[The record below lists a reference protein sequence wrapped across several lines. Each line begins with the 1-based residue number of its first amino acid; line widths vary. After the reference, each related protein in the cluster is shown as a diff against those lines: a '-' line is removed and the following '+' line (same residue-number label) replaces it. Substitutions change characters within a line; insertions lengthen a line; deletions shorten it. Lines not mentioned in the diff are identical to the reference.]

1 MEQNNYE
8 NIEQLKKSSYDAFSR
23 LYIQYSNN
31 LYSFVFAQ
39 IKNSTVAE
47 DIVQETFLKLWNVRE
62 QLDSNGNIQ
71 ALIYTIAR
79 NQIIDTF
86 RKQIVRIDFEDY
98 HKACEKVSTY
108 PTVEEQ
114 IDCHEF
120 IDRVQQTKKRL
131 PKRACQIY
139 EMSREKNMPIN
150 EIAKALHLSSQTVKN
165 YLTSTLKIFRKELK
179 K

>member
-1 MEQNNYE
+1 MNKYDKFFHNLCKENYKQ
-8 NIEQLKKSSYDAFSR
+8 IFKYILVMIHDKS
-23 LYIQYSNN
+23 
-31 LYSFVFAQ
+31 
-39 IKNSTVAE
+39 VAE

-86 RKQIVRIDFEDY
+86 RKQIARIDFEDY

>member
-39 IKNSTVAE
+39 IKNSTIAE
-47 DIVQETFLKLWNVRE
+47 DIVQETFLKLWIVRE

-71 ALIYTIAR
+71 ALIYTIAP
-79 NQIIDTF
+79 NHIID
-86 RKQIVRIDFEDY
+86 
-98 HKACEKVSTY
+98 KACEKISTF

>member
-8 NIEQLKKSSYDAFSR
+8 NIEQLKKSSYEAFSR

-39 IKNSTVAE
+39 IKNSTIAE

-86 RKQIVRIDFEDY
+86 RKQI
-98 HKACEKVSTY
+98 HA
-108 PTVEEQ
+108 
-114 IDCHEF
+114 
-120 IDRVQQTKKRL
+120 
-131 PKRACQIY
+131 
-139 EMSREKNMPIN
+139 
-150 EIAKALHLSSQTVKN
+150 
-165 YLTSTLKIFRKELK
+165 STLKIIIRLVK
-179 K
+179 KYQPIQQ

>member
-1 MEQNNYE
+1 MQGGIIILMNKYDKFFHNLCKENYKQ
-8 NIEQLKKSSYDAFSR
+8 IFKYILVMIHDKS
-23 LYIQYSNN
+23 
-31 LYSFVFAQ
+31 
-39 IKNSTVAE
+39 VAE

-86 RKQIVRIDFEDY
+86 RKQIARIDFEDY